1 MATVAKAAVL
11 GVSVALGVSP
21 AQGDQATAR
30 AEVKKAIAAADA
42 KDQIAAYNAIQN
54 AVADSG
60 FAALDTR
67 TQHAALE
74 LAYLSAYKAKDF
86 DQAHKFSSQATTLPE
101 QVAQD
106 WSYRLSSA
114 AQINDG
120 GDEALSIS
128 RMVKLWGANA
138 AGTESIR
145 RAFRDTRSAQLSA
158 ARKEMLL
165 ALYDVRWRPADATS
179 ASRIWLTL
187 SLSLLESN
195 DVAKAAQVVSLVDDP
210 TDVIAMHADRRYKQL
225 LNAPY
230 FESNAHDA
238 ARTRIKVLRRH
249 LEENPRS
256 LAALLLLT
264 QSLLSSREDQE
275 ALEITTQA
283 DRKIAEAPAT
293 AQPFDDVEEN
303 HPWILNAKSSALR
316 HLGRFEDAAR
326 ELRRAYDLPHPA
338 DSVSHAINLAFMLC
352 ELDRPDEALS
362 LLPKIDDASDY
373 GKAKIALVELTAATE
388 KRDSLSQQ
396 QNLDYL
402 RDHAQI
408 SPTTYQRALLIAE
421 EFGRAEAFMLARL
434 ADPEMRTDALVEL
447 QVYAQR
453 KYPPKAQ
460 VWQAESE
467 KLKAAPSIQRA
478 VAAVGAIGHYT
489 WRYD

>member
-106 WSYRLSSA
+106 WSYRLYSA

-120 GDEALSIS
+120 GAEALSIS

-179 ASRIWLTL
+179 ASRMWLTL

-238 ARTRIKVLRRH
+238 ARTRIKVLRHHSSTMMMRR
-249 LEENPRS
+249 P
-256 LAALLLLT
+256 LT
-264 QSLLSSREDQE
+264 LLS
-275 ALEITTQA
+275 
-283 DRKIAEAPAT
+283 
-293 AQPFDDVEEN
+293 
-303 HPWILNAKSSALR
+303 
-316 HLGRFEDAAR
+316 
-326 ELRRAYDLPHPA
+326 
-338 DSVSHAINLAFMLC
+338 
-352 ELDRPDEALS
+352 
-362 LLPKIDDASDY
+362 
-373 GKAKIALVELTAATE
+373 
-388 KRDSLSQQ
+388 
-396 QNLDYL
+396 
-402 RDHAQI
+402 
-408 SPTTYQRALLIAE
+408 
-421 EFGRAEAFMLARL
+421 
-434 ADPEMRTDALVEL
+434 
-447 QVYAQR
+447 
-453 KYPPKAQ
+453 
-460 VWQAESE
+460 
-467 KLKAAPSIQRA
+467 
-478 VAAVGAIGHYT
+478 
-489 WRYD
+489 